1 MAYDERL
8 AEEVRER
15 LLVAAEGALTEKR
28 MFGGLGFMVDGNL
41 TVAASRNG
49 GLLVRTD
56 PADAEEV
63 LALEGVEQMESA
75 GRKMPGWVF
84 VAADVIRDEQSLDD
98 SDDVDG
104 PKTCLYDKFS
114 AHQRQAGRAS
124 LPARRRISHQAM
136 PMTAAARIT

>member
-15 LLVAAEGALTEKR
+15 LLVAAEGELTEKR

-56 PADAEEV
+56 PADADEV
-63 LALEGVEQMESA
+63 LALEGVEPMENR
-75 GRKMPGWVF
+75 GRKM
-84 VAADVIRDEQSLDD
+84 RDRGALDAWLE
-98 SDDVDG
+98 
-104 PKTCLYDKFS
+104 P
-114 AHQRQAGRAS
+114 S
-124 LPARRRISHQAM
+124 LPFV
-136 PMTAAARIT
+136 PPLPPK

>member
-41 TVAASRNG
+41 TIAASRTG

-56 PADAEEV
+56 PADADEV
-63 LALEGVEQMESA
+63 LALEGVEPMENR

-84 VAADVIRDEQSLDD
+84 VAADVVRDEESLDD
-98 SDDVDG
+98 WVERSLTFVATLP
-104 PKTCLYDKFS
+104 PK
-114 AHQRQAGRAS
+114 
-124 LPARRRISHQAM
+124 
-136 PMTAAARIT
+136 